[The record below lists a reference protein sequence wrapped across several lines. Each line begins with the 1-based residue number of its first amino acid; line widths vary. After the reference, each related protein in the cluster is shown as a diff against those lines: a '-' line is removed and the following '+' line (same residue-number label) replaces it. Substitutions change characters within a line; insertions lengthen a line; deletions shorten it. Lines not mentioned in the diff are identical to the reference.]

1 MSFTGHLSYNKKP
14 ATPKSKRSSSPD
26 SLQKTLTRPGS
37 ACLINK
43 CLHRLLGEPIRC
55 HGSLSRKAELLEKNQ
70 DKWKEKAQAWEKE
83 KKSYCSALEN
93 VSLIQL
99 SKNSADFYKEHLQN
113 WNDSRNL
120 KGKEGNLEAVIEW
133 IKRQD
138 EGVLMKI
145 REVVGE
151 KFEKM
156 DSEKTETMDEC
167 LKELADKNEQL
178 SKALFQIESELKSK
192 AEGVH
197 ILKSKLERL
206 KSEINEKD
214 LALLEEKAINEALLQ
229 KSNQLQN
236 DFHLNELKEELENKD
251 LEIMLLRT
259 QNTQLQCSILQF
271 QQSNEVYIKT
281 IEDLTK
287 KLQNVRI
294 ANYTDDDKSF
304 EALSSLEELESFD
317 EDKEEQEKG
326 SNRVSVNRDKQEN
339 GEFFQ
344 YFQCM
349 ALAIEE
355 VLTNQRNPSN

>member
-1 MSFTGHLSYNKKP
+1 MSFAGHLSYNKKP
-14 ATPKSKRSSSPD
+14 ATPKNKRSNSPD

-43 CLHRLLGEPIRC
+43 CLYRLLGEPARC
-55 HGSLSRKAELLEKNQ
+55 HGNLSRKAELLEKKQ

-93 VSLIQL
+93 VSFTQL
-99 SKNSADFYKEHLQN
+99 SKNSADYYKEHLQN
-113 WNDSRNL
+113 WNDSRNM
-120 KGKEGNLEAVIEW
+120 KETEGHLEAVIDW
-133 IKRQD
+133 IRRQD
-138 EGVLMKI
+138 EGVLMRI
-145 REVVGE
+145 REVVAE

-167 LKELADKNEQL
+167 LKELADKNEQM
-178 SKALFQIESELKSK
+178 SKALFQIESELKTK
-192 AEGVH
+192 AEGVQ

-206 KSEINEKD
+206 KSELNEKESD
-214 LALLEEKAINEALLQ
+214 LSEEKTKNEVLLQ
-229 KSNQLQN
+229 KISELKN
-236 DFHLNELKEELENKD
+236 DFHLNDLKEELENKD
-251 LEIMLLRT
+251 LEIMLLKT

-294 ANYTDDDKSF
+294 TNYADDDKSF

-317 EDKEEQEKG
+317 EEIIN
-326 SNRVSVNRDKQEN
+326 SISVHHENQEN
-339 GEFFQ
+339 GEFIQ

-349 ALAIEE
+349 ALALEE